1 MDGPRRQTHVCVAL
15 GKSSRGEISSHG
27 SNSASKAKKMQG
39 PNGRFASET
48 AAWIKKWL
56 KIPMLEILGGDWRY
70 SKHSSTFL

>member
-1 MDGPRRQTHVCVAL
+1 
-15 GKSSRGEISSHG
+15 
-27 SNSASKAKKMQG
+27 MQG